1 MNQRI
6 HRRLDSIMTMVERSE
21 TNTDGII
28 DLRSGK
34 EYWDPKVFMREKN
47 RHPRLKSEIYT
58 FWWCA

>member
-1 MNQRI
+1 
-6 HRRLDSIMTMVERSE
+6 MTMVERNE

-34 EYWDPKVFMREKN
+34 EYWDPKVCMRKEN